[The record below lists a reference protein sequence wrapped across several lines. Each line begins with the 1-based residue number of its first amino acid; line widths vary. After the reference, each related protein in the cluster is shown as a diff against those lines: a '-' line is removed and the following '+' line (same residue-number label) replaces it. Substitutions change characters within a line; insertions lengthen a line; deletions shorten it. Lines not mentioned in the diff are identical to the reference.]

1 MNIHINKHTRLQPWE
16 GRTVF
21 GDYPLYLRPGNFTVA
36 LLFADADA
44 VRRVYN
50 MLGELLDD
58 IDVEPFTLVPSEIGT
73 TTKKRR
79 R

>member
-21 GDYPLYLRPGNFTVA
+21 GDYPLYMRPGNFTVA
-36 LLFADADA
+36 LLFADVDA
-44 VRRVYN
+44 VRRLYN
-50 MLGELLDD
+50 MLGELIDD
-58 IDVEPFTLVPSEIGT
+58 IDIEPFTLVSQELDLT
-73 TTKKRR
+73 AKKRR